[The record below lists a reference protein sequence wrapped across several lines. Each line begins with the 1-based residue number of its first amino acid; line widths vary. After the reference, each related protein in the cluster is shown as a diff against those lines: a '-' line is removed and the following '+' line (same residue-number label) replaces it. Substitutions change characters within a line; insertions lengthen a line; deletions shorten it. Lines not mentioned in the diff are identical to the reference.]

1 MLFSLWIIGQYD
13 NYQRIEHTVSKLLQT
28 LATPMILSNSTINTF
43 LKYWRM
49 REIKKA
55 VEDKIR
61 KVWLFI
67 SLRNCIGP
75 SVMKVVVI
83 PVLQFNQF
91 GYTMFLFR

>member
-1 MLFSLWIIGQYD
+1 
-13 NYQRIEHTVSKLLQT
+13 
-28 LATPMILSNSTINTF
+28 
-43 LKYWRM
+43 M

-55 VEDKIR
+55 VKDKIR